1 MRSVAADAMQFGA
14 HLPLMDFGGNAY
26 DGATLRAYARLAADV
41 GFTTLAANDH
51 LVFDVPWLDGP
62 TALASVIEASEPMT
76 LATTVA
82 LPVVRGPV
90 AFAKQIAA
98 LDRLSGGRMRVAV
111 GPGSSARDYDVVGL
125 DFAERWKRLDEVI
138 RTLRSLW
145 DPSADPFVGS
155 YYSTEGIELV
165 PVPAQP
171 GGPPI
176 WVGSWGSAAGLRR
189 VARLADGWLAS
200 AYNITP
206 PEFAEAWGT
215 LLGMLSERGRD
226 GATFPNALG
235 TMWFHITDD
244 AAEAE
249 AVFRERIVPTV
260 HRPEDVLRER
270 LPVGPAAAF
279 AEKLVA
285 FREAG
290 VQQVSVWPV
299 TDELRQLE
307 RFRSEVWPLVEGT

>member
-1 MRSVAADAMQFGA
+1 
-14 HLPLMDFGGNAY
+14 MDFGGNAY
-26 DGATLRAYARLAADV
+26 DGATLRSYARLAAEL

-90 AFAKQIAA
+90 AFAKHIAA
-98 LDRLSGGRMRVAV
+98 LDRLSGGRVRVAV

-125 DFAERWKRLDEVI
+125 DFEQRWKRLDEVI
-138 RTLRSLW
+138 GALRSLW
-145 DPSADPFVGS
+145 QPEREPFVGA
-155 YYSTEGIELV
+155 YYSTEGVELA
-165 PVPAQP
+165 PLPARA
-171 GGPPI
+171 GGPPL
-176 WVGSWGSAAGLRR
+176 WVGSWGSTAGLRR

-200 AYNITP
+200 AYNISP
-206 PEFAEAWGT
+206 PDYADAWSA
-215 LLGMLSERGRD
+215 LQVMLTDRGRD
-226 GATFPNALG
+226 VDTFPNALG

-270 LPVGPAAAF
+270 LPVGPADAF

-285 FREAG
+285 FRDAG
-290 VQQVSVWPV
+290 VQQVFVWPV
-299 TDELRQLE
+299 TDELHQIE
-307 RFRSEVWPLVEGT
+307 RFRAEVWPLVHGT